1 MKLKMGKSIAQLYK
15 TARRYLNL
23 NQKDVAKALG
33 ISEVSISK
41 VETGKTQHPNHDY
54 TKFLVEK
61 GINYFY
67 LTGLSDQI
75 EGQKIDGITR
85 AEHETLQQNF
95 DDLEKN
101 YQELE
106 NRYNLL
112 ERVLQ
117 LLQIEVDEVGN
128 VKQKK

>member
-1 MKLKMGKSIAQLYK
+1 MGKVQESYK
-15 TARRYLNL
+15 KARKYLKL
-23 NQKDVAKALG
+23 SQRKAAELTG
-33 ISEVSISK
+33 LTQGAIRGAESEKVSN
-41 VETGKTQHPNHDY
+41 PNWIY
-54 TKFLVEK
+54 TKFLIEQ
-61 GINYFY
+61 GINPYF
-67 LTGLSDQI
+67 LIGQSDEI
-75 EGQKIDGITR
+75 EGQKIDGVTR

-117 LLQIEVDEVGN
+117 LLQIEVDEQGN

>member
-1 MKLKMGKSIAQLYK
+1 MLKDRFKKAREYLGFSQKAIAK
-15 TARRYLNL
+15 
-23 NQKDVAKALG
+23 KAGLTNG
-33 ISEVSISK
+33 SISRIEGGHSDNPNYSY
-41 VETGKTQHPNHDY
+41 VEY
-54 TKFLVEK
+54 LVRN
-61 GINYFY
+61 GVNYFY
-67 LTGLSDQI
+67 LIGESEEI
-75 EGQKIDGITR
+75 KGQKIDGITR
-85 AEHETLQQNF
+85 AEHESLQQNF

-117 LLQIEVDEVGN
+117 LLQIEVDEQGN